1 MIRGFENFKKWF
13 EGYEDQY
20 VLIGGTAC
28 SILLEEDERVFRATK
43 DIDII
48 LVAELLTPEFG
59 RRFWDYIRAGDYQS
73 RNKSNGKP
81 QYFRFANPGNID
93 FPIMIELF
101 SRSLESLNIPDGVV
115 LTPMPFDDDISS
127 LSAIIVN
134 DDYYSFMQAGKIII
148 DNAPVLDVA
157 HIIPFKMKAWLD
169 LSARKAAG
177 ESIDSKTISKHKNDV
192 FRLSVLLTPNLTV
205 PVSQVIRL
213 DIEEFISMIQ
223 DENVDLK
230 ALGVE
235 GDQEGILQKIKRV
248 YEN

>member
-1 MIRGFENFKKWF
+1 
-13 EGYEDQY
+13 
-20 VLIGGTAC
+20 
-28 SILLEEDERVFRATK
+28 
-43 DIDII
+43 
-48 LVAELLTPEFG
+48 
-59 RRFWDYIRAGDYQS
+59 
-73 RNKSNGKP
+73 
-81 QYFRFANPGNID
+81 
-93 FPIMIELF
+93 MIELF